1 MYDLTKIKPLPE
13 DFRNWI
19 ESQLPPEPIFFRN
32 HKGYSDLLCGHC
44 GEKSTIYLEDG
55 MEDIFDIPW
64 EKPERNKSAVCPLC
78 NYEGYYEIGQVTAEH
93 RNYEYFV
100 LVQQDTDGNLVSR
113 CFEVLQAWK
122 KGLEAN
128 HEVTETERYVQS
140 PGKLIKIRHGYKWY
154 SGEEYWDELK
164 NGHMSFNQRATL
176 YEEGPGYDFKEEI
189 RTSNLPYYDPI
200 LFFDIFNEWGY
211 ESEYAYQ
218 VLKSLAIYANAPW
231 SESFAKMGW
240 TNIIRNVMWKDGSTA
255 LINKRGKTLKSQL
268 RLKTGE
274 NVRKF
279 QDYMKIKPEKWYRVL
294 EILQLSERRKR
305 NFSQEEFD
313 FLMSLYQIKDA
324 DEPLKYMTLTQLLNR
339 LKEYKKQK
347 EKAEKRVYAETTILT
362 EYSDYLKL
370 RRSLGYDM
378 TNEVFIHP
386 KDLHRKHQDLIKEQQ
401 MRRDAERAAQMEK
414 QYEGM
419 IKAYEMLC
427 KKYCYEAA
435 GFIIRPA
442 KCPTELIRESQA
454 LHHCV
459 GSSDTYMRKHA
470 TGTSYILFLRR
481 AETPDVP
488 FTTIEISGVKEKE
501 PRILQWYEAFDRKPD
516 EQILQPII
524 DKYVEHLKKGMKKP
538 GRRAKAS

>member
-1 MYDLTKIKPLPE
+1 MYDLNKIKPLPE
-13 DFRNWI
+13 DFKNWI
-19 ESQLPPEPIFFRN
+19 ESQLPPEPIFFKN

-44 GEKSTIYLEDG
+44 GERSTIYLEDG

-128 HEVTETERYVQS
+128 HEVIELERYVQS
-140 PGKLIKIRHGYKWY
+140 PGKLIKLRHERNWY
-154 SGEEYWDELK
+154 SGETYWNELK
-164 NGHMSFNQRATL
+164 NGHMSFSQRATL

-189 RTSNLPYYDPI
+189 KTSNLPYYEPN
-200 LFFDIFNEWGY
+200 LYFDIFNEWGY

-240 TNIIRNVMWKDGSTA
+240 TNVIKNVMWKDGSTA
-255 LINKRGKTLKSQL
+255 LLNKRGKTLKSQL
-268 RLKTGE
+268 RLKKGE

-305 NFSQEEFD
+305 SFSQEEFD
-313 FLMSLYQIKDA
+313 LLMSLYQIKDA
-324 DEPLKYMTLTQLLNR
+324 DEPLKYMTLTQLVNR
-339 LKEYKKQK
+339 LKEYKAQK
-347 EKAEKRVYAETTILT
+347 EKAEKRIYAETTILT

-370 RRSLGYDM
+370 RRQLGYDM

-386 KDLHRKHQDLIKEQQ
+386 KDLHKKHQDLIKEQQ
-401 MRRDAERAAQMEK
+401 MRRDSERAAQMEK
-414 QYEGM
+414 QYDGM
-419 IKAYEMLC
+419 VKAYEMLC

-470 TGTSYILFLRR
+470 TGTSYILFLRKK
-481 AETPDVP
+481 ETPDVP

-501 PRILQWYEAFDRKPD
+501 PRILQWYEAYDKKPD

-524 DKYVEHLKKGMKKP
+524 DKYVEHLKKGTKKP
-538 GRRAKAS
+538 GKRAKAS